1 VDQTAKDQV
10 LQEITALEQQ
20 VENYTNEMDSITSTE
35 PLDTAKYNAVKADL
49 DAAQGKLDAKRTE
62 LATIEDAGKEAQEK
76 LTAELDAIDIGGE
89 TVNLRALVPDEASY
103 QLLYIWLQQ
112 REITKAQVMAALKSS
127 YESQIEEFET
137 VANEISTLRQENYR
151 LSDKCADLEAKRD
164 AAAAQID
171 ELQGDITRLKADNDN
186 LRKQLEDSAKP
197 KETTEDAKA
206 ALERWKNSRP
216 AITDLRWKDDSRK
229 TTYLATLVETG
240 EPIEFGYLEK
250 GKYRE
255 LSEEEASR
263 FRAEQAEN
271 EPVQS
276 SETNV
281 IPDSTLGD
289 SIPLEPPVIDFPN
302 QGIVWNDSEN
312 KIFGNTVQAESVPGT
327 MVLSTEEITRRLI
340 ALEARVDQIA
350 GA

>member
-20 VENYTNEMDSITSTE
+20 VENYTNEMDAITSTE
-35 PLDTAKYNAVKADL
+35 PLDTAKYNAVKADVE
-49 DAAQGKLDAKRTE
+49 AAQSKLEAKRAE

-137 VANEISTLRQENYR
+137 VANEISTLRQDNFR

-171 ELQGDITRLKADNDN
+171 ELQSDITRLKADNDN

-240 EPIEFGYLEK
+240 EQIEFGYLEK

-255 LSEEEASR
+255 LTEEEASR
-263 FRAEQAEN
+263 FRDEQAASEA

-281 IPDSTLGD
+281 IPDSTLGNG
-289 SIPLEPPVIDFPN
+289 IPLEPPTIEFPT
-302 QGIVWNDSEN
+302 VS
-312 KIFGNTVQAESVPGT
+312 VQAESVPGT
-327 MVLSTEEITRRLI
+327 MVLSPEEITRRLI

>member
-1 VDQTAKDQV
+1 MDQTAKDQV

-20 VENYTNEMDSITSTE
+20 VENYTNEMDAITSTE
-35 PLDTAKYNAVKADL
+35 PLDTAKYNAVKADVE
-49 DAAQGKLDAKRTE
+49 AAQSKLEAKRAE

-137 VANEISTLRQENYR
+137 VANEISTLRQDNFR

-171 ELQGDITRLKADNDN
+171 ELQSDITRLKADNDN

-240 EPIEFGYLEK
+240 EQIEFGYLEK

-255 LSEEEASR
+255 LTEEEASR
-263 FRAEQAEN
+263 FRDEQAASEA

-281 IPDSTLGD
+281 IPDSTLGNG
-289 SIPLEPPVIDFPN
+289 IPLEPPTIEFPT
-302 QGIVWNDSEN
+302 VS
-312 KIFGNTVQAESVPGT
+312 VQAESVPGT
-327 MVLSTEEITRRLI
+327 MVLSPEEITRRLI

>member
-20 VENYTNEMDSITSTE
+20 VENYTNELDVITSTE
-35 PLDTAKYNAVKADL
+35 PLDTARYNAVKAEL
-49 DAAQGKLDAKRTE
+49 DTATGKLEAKRAE
-62 LATIEDAGKEAQEK
+62 LTNIEDAVTAAQED
-76 LTAELDAIDIGGE
+76 LAAALDSIDIGGE
-89 TVNLRALVPDEASY
+89 VVSLRVLVPDEASY
-103 QLLYIWLQQ
+103 QLLYIALQQ
-112 REITKAQVMAALKSS
+112 REAAKAQVMAAMKAS
-127 YESQIEEFET
+127 YESQIEGLEDGLS
-137 VANEISTLRQENYR
+137 EISKLRQENYR
-151 LSDKCADLEAKRD
+151 LSDERADFEAKRD
-164 AAAAQID
+164 AAAAQIQERD
-171 ELQGDITRLKADNDN
+171 EEIARLKADNDN

-197 KETTEDAKA
+197 KETTEDQKA

-216 AITDLRWKDDSRK
+216 AITDKRWKDDRTK
-229 TTYLATLVETG
+229 REYLATLVSTG
-240 EPIEFGYLEK
+240 EEITIPHLEI
-250 GKYRE
+250 GRYRE
-255 LSEEEASR
+255 VNEEEANR

-327 MVLSTEEITRRLI
+327 MVLSTEEITRRLL